1 MKKIKLKEST
11 LKRVVERVVLEQ
23 QREELQKQLQDAFA
37 ELAKDPDNEDLKTK
51 IAELSK
57 KLGLKLTK
65 TGQEE
70 LKEYLK

>member
-11 LKRVVERVVLEQ
+11 LKRIVERVVLEQ
-23 QREELQKQLQDAFA
+23 QKDKERKQLQDAFA
-37 ELAKDPDNEDLKTK
+37 ELAKDPDNEDLKTT

-57 KLGLKLTK
+57 KLGLKFTK
-65 TGQEE
+65 KGQEE